1 MELPGPLAIIHSMRT
16 IVLLLMIA
24 LLPLRLW
31 AADGMAVRMA
41 QAEVAAAGA
50 SSAAMPED
58 CPMMVQGGQAGSAA
72 MDHGDGG
79 EAKPA
84 HCVACYLCAAA
95 ASVPQARLDAG
106 PAPVGPAVRGAA
118 HFRSAEIAPD
128 LRPPIS

>member
-58 CPMMVQGGQAGSAA
+58 CPMMVQGGQSGT

-79 EAKPA
+79 EAKPT

-95 ASVPQARLDAG
+95 ASVPQARLEAG
-106 PAPVGPAVRGAA
+106 PAPAGPAVRGAA
-118 HFRSAEIAPD
+118 RFRSAEITPD